1 MSIIKPESFLIRLDA
16 ETSRKLETESFE
28 IERWSSIIARQ
39 ISKNQRF
46 DSTGVSGH
54 FNTLK
59 NLCSEYEDG
68 KDNVSKNIVIPAAT
82 EKWGK
87 YSNVAWSLNF
97 STLDITATYNGKVFQ
112 KLHRSIS
119 SVPDDMIQS
128 IKEKSIAKYAYDEVF
143 DKLTELYPTTS
154 NDSYAE
160 FISMRDEN
168 EVTLSALKKEVDAK
182 YVTSYLVENSLD
194 PAKCIWNLT
203 YDTGNIDL
211 YENVASEE
219 EADV

>member
-1 MSIIKPESFLIRLDA
+1 MSIIKPKSFLIRLDA

-54 FNTLK
+54 FITLRDI
-59 NLCSEYEDG
+59 CSEYEDG
-68 KDNVSKNIVIPAAT
+68 KDNLSKNIVIPAAT

-97 STLDITATYNGKVFQ
+97 STLDITVTYNGKLFQ
-112 KLHRSIS
+112 KLYKNIS
-119 SVPDDMIQS
+119 SVPEDMVQS

-143 DKLTELYPTTS
+143 DKLTELYPTTD
-154 NDSYAE
+154 NDSYSE
-160 FISMRDEN
+160 FKAMRDEN
-168 EVTLSALKKEVDAK
+168 EMTLSALKKEVDAK
-182 YVTSYLVENSLD
+182 YVTPYLAENSLD
-194 PAKCIWNLT
+194 PARCIWNLT

-211 YENVASEE
+211 YENVSSEE
-219 EADV
+219 EANI